1 MDGQTVLL
9 IRHDLRIHNVRFRSG
24 FRFGFLLALAY
35 DSITVGL
42 AAIDRL
48 TDLTFRH
55 NIGRHLRFGDPANFR
70 KLLLPQTSALRLL
83 FLGTLAL
90 CRSTLPHLG
99 TILGDLMLPRCGLLG
114 GPHPQS
120 EHSSK
125 QRCGNQSKQRTE
137 MQHKRTHQHDDCDH
151 QHRDNNNPPS
161 ADRGTTK
168 GTDMRD
174 PFVGQLALMR
184 LVGLHYCPFRLCG
197 GLIGESRSTV
207 GIHQMQRRRKAVLSV
222 LDYPLHAFDR
232 PFGQPESHENNHNRK
247 HHNRA

>member
-1 MDGQTVLL
+1 
-9 IRHDLRIHNVRFRSG
+9 
-24 FRFGFLLALAY
+24 
-35 DSITVGL
+35 
-42 AAIDRL
+42 
-48 TDLTFRH
+48 
-55 NIGRHLRFGDPANFR
+55 
-70 KLLLPQTSALRLL
+70 
-83 FLGTLAL
+83 
-90 CRSTLPHLG
+90 
-99 TILGDLMLPRCGLLG
+99 
-114 GPHPQS
+114 
-120 EHSSK
+120 
-125 QRCGNQSKQRTE
+125 

-232 PFGQPESHENNHNRK
+232 PFGQPENHENNHNRK